1 MKKTA
6 IVFLVLLMACTAL
19 FAGETEPVVRYDLD
33 PNYALDFT
41 FQPTLSRYNAMGQ
54 SGLAL
59 PTRIDSFFTNPA
71 ALSSRGFGISFPSVT
86 VTVYNLE
93 KLVNDPEAVDIF
105 NKIINGKAESGDYA
119 NMATKVL
126 KNLGTGRNLVAKID
140 TGLALKLG
148 MVGFGTNV
156 QVKFHGLNKGT
167 SFASQ
172 KVIPEVNAA
181 QTIALGVKV
190 IDTQALSLSVGASVH
205 GVYKAYY
212 KEIGA
217 ETIVSLIG
225 GDKDAAMNLA
235 LWDTPVMG
243 GYAIP
248 FDVGVTLGILND
260 VLTFSAT
267 ANNLNGTYHMKS
279 FSGMGDLV
287 NSISANTMK
296 PGEHPHTT
304 RDSESFEIKTP
315 WTLNFGVAFAPVVP
329 VLNPVITA
337 DLVDMLELCRSIGSS
352 DFRWSDLLLHL
363 NAGAEF
369 GLFDVLTVRGGI
381 NRGYLSV
388 GAGLNLVFMQVD
400 LAYGWQEMGNQLGD
414 KPVDSLSIKFS
425 LGYDKK

>member
-6 IVFLVLLMACTAL
+6 IVFLALLMACTAV
-19 FAGETEPVVRYDLD
+19 FADEKEPAVRYDLD

-59 PTRIDSFFTNPA
+59 PTRMDSFYSNPA
-71 ALSSRGFGISFPSVT
+71 ALSKRGFGLSFPSVT
-86 VTVYNLE
+86 VTFYNLE
-93 KLVNDPEAVDIF
+93 KLVNDPEAVDIV
-105 NKIINGKAESGDYA
+105 NKIFKGKAESGDYA
-119 NMATKVL
+119 NLASKVL

-140 TGLALKLG
+140 TGFALKLG

-156 QVKFHGLNKGT
+156 QFKFHGLNKGT
-167 SFASQ
+167 SFAAQ

-181 QTIALGVKV
+181 QTIAFGIKV
-190 IDTQALSLSVGASVH
+190 IDTKSLSLSVGASVH

-212 KEIGA
+212 REIGA
-217 ETIVSLIG
+217 ETLVNLIG
-225 GDKDAAMNLA
+225 GDNEAAKNLM

-248 FDVGVTLGILND
+248 FDIGVTLGILND
-260 VLTFSAT
+260 TLTFAAT
-267 ANNLNGTYHMKS
+267 ANNINGTYHMKS

-296 PGEHPHTT
+296 PGEHSHKT
-304 RDSESFEIKTP
+304 RDSESFEIYTP
-315 WTLNFGVAFAPVVP
+315 WTLSFGVAFAPVVP
-329 VLNPVITA
+329 VLNPVVTA

-363 NAGAEF
+363 NAGVEF

-388 GAGLNLVFMQVD
+388 GTGLNLLFMQVD

-414 KPVDSLSIKFS
+414 KPVDSLTIKFS

>member
-105 NKIINGKAESGDYA
+105 NKIINGRAESGDYA

-126 KNLGTGRNLVAKID
+126 KNLGTGRNVVAKID
-140 TGLALKLG
+140 TGLAVKLG
-148 MVGFGTNV
+148 MMGFGTNV

-167 SFASQ
+167 SFAAQ

-181 QTIALGVKV
+181 QTIALGLKV
-190 IDTQALSLSVGASVH
+190 IDTDSLSLSVGASVH

-217 ETIVSLIG
+217 ETLVNLIG
-225 GDKDAAMNLA
+225 GDKEAAKNLM

-248 FDVGVTLGILND
+248 FDLGVTLGLFND
-260 VLTFSAT
+260 VLNISAT
-267 ANNLNGTYHMKS
+267 ANNINGKYHMKS
-279 FSGMGDLV
+279 FSGMGDLI
-287 NSISANTMK
+287 NSISSNTMK
-296 PGEHPHTT
+296 PGSHEHVTK
-304 RDSESFEIKTP
+304 DSLSFEISTP
-315 WTLNFGVAFAPVVP
+315 WTLNFGVAFAPAVP
-329 VLNPVITA
+329 VLNPVVTA
-337 DLVDMLELCRSIGSS
+337 DLVDMLDLCRRIGSS

-388 GAGLNLVFMQVD
+388 GAGLNLVFMQID

-414 KPVDSLSIKFS
+414 KPVDSLTIKFS